1 MGPLQYIKQ
10 RRLQRK
16 HRQDAIK
23 LLAKSGVLR
32 SANHQI
38 RYSMT
43 PKELKRLFAG
53 DTTDA
58 IDS

>member
-16 HRQDAIK
+16 RRQDAIR

-38 RYSMT
+38 RYAMT
-43 PKELKRLFAG
+43 PKELKRLFAE
-53 DTTDA
+53 DDTDA
-58 IDS
+58 VIS